1 MPLLPWSPILTGVKE
16 AFLVLWLWHKPVDE
30 GIQFF
35 AAYGNS
41 YWPKRGFLLL
51 LYHCCN
57 AGCGSLLVKKN
68 HVLSPARLSKS
79 ILLSTPIADLE
90 RTCLYSI
97 ARESPPTALPTALL
111 LNDTSGEHLVNRFAI
126 ASMTFCA
133 SSEGLT
139 TASTLSSIFD
149 VMLGFPKLYSLYFLK
164 PFFDNVVG
172 TQL

>member
-1 MPLLPWSPILTGVKE
+1 MRVSNSSQFMVTLIGPSGDSCSSSITAAMPAAAACLLS
-16 AFLVLWLWHKPVDE
+16 
-30 GIQFF
+30 
-35 AAYGNS
+35 
-41 YWPKRGFLLL
+41 
-51 LYHCCN
+51 
-57 AGCGSLLVKKN
+57 KN

-149 VMLGFPKLYSLYFLK
+149 VMLGYPKLYSLYCK
-164 PFFDNVVG
+164 IVVG
-172 TQL
+172 YHLICKRNCLANPN